1 MDITDTMLSLKDT
14 PLFQVIMR
22 LVAAAFCGVLIG
34 LERELRAK
42 EAGVRTHFLV
52 CFGSALFMVVS
63 VYGFLSMTD
72 PSLVSVTEAINIA
85 NGQDFRR
92 FDQARIAAQIVSGIG
107 FIGAGTIMV
116 NRGSITGLTTAAG
129 LWVAAGI
136 GMAIG
141 CGLYVIGLVAT
152 VFVLIGLEMLRLFF
166 HKERLNSMVV
176 YKTANRGLIPQIEQE
191 LRNRGWNVV
200 SHDMAV
206 KGKGN
211 DAFRVT
217 LTLQKHASMSD
228 EALVTFLQS
237 FPDVTLEKIDSQK

>member
-1 MDITDTMLSLKDT
+1 MTDMMLKMTQT
-14 PLFQVIMR
+14 PLFSVIMR
-22 LVAAAFCGVLIG
+22 LVVAAFCGIVIG

-72 PSLVSVTEAINIA
+72 PSLVDATRDINTLA
-85 NGQDFRR
+85 RAQDFRR

-129 LWVAAGI
+129 LWVVAGI
-136 GMAIG
+136 GMAVG

-152 VFVLIGLEMLRLFF
+152 VFVLLGLEILRLFF
-166 HKERLNSMVV
+166 HKERLHSVVV
-176 YKTANRGLIPQIEQE
+176 YKTSNRDIIPRIEDA
-191 LRNRGWNVV
+191 LRKKGWNII
-200 SHDMAV
+200 SHDIAV
-206 KGKGN
+206 KNKGSE
-211 DAFRVT
+211 AYRVT
-217 LTLQKHASMSD
+217 LMLQKHASLSNN
-228 EALVTFLQS
+228 ALVAFMREYS
-237 FPDVTLEKIDSQK
+237 DVTLEKVDTQK

>member
-1 MDITDTMLSLKDT
+1 MMLKMAQT
-14 PLFQVIMR
+14 PLFSVIMR
-22 LVAAAFCGVLIG
+22 LVVAAFCGIVIG

-72 PSLVSVTEAINIA
+72 PSLVDASRDINTLA
-85 NGQDFRR
+85 RAQDFRR

-129 LWVAAGI
+129 LWVVAGI
-136 GMAIG
+136 GMAVG

-152 VFVLIGLEMLRLFF
+152 VFVLLGLEILRLFF
-166 HKERLNSMVV
+166 HKERLHSMVV
-176 YKTANRGLIPQIEQE
+176 YKTANRDIIPQIEQE
-191 LRNRGWNVV
+191 LRKRGWNIV

-206 KGKGN
+206 KGKSN
-211 DAFRVT
+211 DAYRVT
-217 LTLQKHASMSD
+217 LTLQKHASLSD
-228 EALVTFLQS
+228 DALVTFLQG

>member
-1 MDITDTMLSLKDT
+1 MMLYMNS
-14 PLFQVIMR
+14 PLAQVILR
-22 LVAAAFCGVLIG
+22 LVAAALCGIAIG

-72 PSLVSVTEAINIA
+72 PTLVEATSKINTLA
-85 NGQDFRR
+85 RAQDFRR

-116 NRGSITGLTTAAG
+116 NRGNITGLTTAAG
-129 LWVAAGI
+129 LWVVAGI

-141 CGLYVIGLVAT
+141 CGLYVIGGVAT
-152 VFVLIGLEMLRLFF
+152 VFVLIGLELLRLFF
-166 HKERLNSMVV
+166 HKERLQSVVV
-176 YKTANRGLIPQIEQE
+176 YKTTNRDVISQLESA
-191 LRNRGWNVV
+191 LRKKGWNII

-206 KGKGN
+206 KGKGKSN
-211 DAFRVT
+211 ESIRVT
-217 LTLQKHASMSD
+217 LTLQKHASLND
-228 EALVTFLQS
+228 EALVNFLQG
-237 FPDVTLEKIDSQK
+237 FEGVTLEKVDSQK